1 MFNQTVYSSN
11 NTICQSN
18 VDTTKHD
25 MNWQRKDR
33 LDGYTEFRN
42 AKGDLV
48 AVFNTAYL
56 SK

>member
-1 MFNQTVYSSN
+1 MFRQTVYSSN
-11 NTICQSN
+11 IAIRQSI
-18 VDTTKHD
+18 VDTAKHD